1 MISQFPS
8 PATCCL
14 ASLAVKDSPSETVSS
29 NKLFSKLLLVVVF
42 YHSNKVTPAEVGTR
56 EWAAAV
62 RNRTCCVLKECGRS
76 ENFGLEKHLEIEIG
90 T

>member
-1 MISQFPS
+1 MTAGRLGVFIALPHFESFLFGIENVISQFPT
-8 PATCCL
+8 PATCRH

-62 RNRTCCVLKECGRS
+62 RN
-76 ENFGLEKHLEIEIG
+76 
-90 T
+90 